1 MITIVNPFMF
11 RNTEY
16 TARLKG
22 GQDMQKGHEAP
33 MKKEY
38 KKPKVTVTKL
48 QIEERLMA
56 CAKLPADKPCKNSKR
71 QS

>member
-1 MITIVNPFMF
+1 MF

-48 QIEERLMA
+48 QIEEQLMA
-56 CAKLPADKPCKNSKR
+56 CAKQPPTLACKKGKTPKFS
-71 QS
+71 

>member
-1 MITIVNPFMF
+1 
-11 RNTEY
+11 
-16 TARLKG
+16 
-22 GQDMQKGHEAP
+22 MQKEQEAP
-33 MKKEY
+33 VKKKYE
-38 KKPKVTVTKL
+38 KPKVTVTKL

>member
-1 MITIVNPFMF
+1 
-11 RNTEY
+11 
-16 TARLKG
+16 
-22 GQDMQKGHEAP
+22 MQKEHEAP
-33 MKKEY
+33 VKKKYE
-38 KKPKVTVTKL
+38 KPKVTVTKL